1 MPCDRLCSRGFYQAW
16 PEGFLLSST
25 SSLSARRGERK
36 RERGIERERENQQCS
51 VKSPLLINE
60 YFLSREGKER
70 KIEKRGRLHPWAR
83 AACMAEF
90 LHCASQRRSIRE
102 HEREGERDGA
112 GGSEESGGWFTQAG
126 D

>member
-1 MPCDRLCSRGFYQAW
+1 MLKGILPSLARRFSPLLH
-16 PEGFLLSST
+16 FLLICKEG
-25 SSLSARRGERK
+25 R
-36 RERGIERERENQQCS
+36 ERERVKQQCS

-90 LHCASQRRSIRE
+90 LHCASQWRSIRE
-102 HEREGERDGA
+102 HEREREMEQEGTRKAE
-112 GGSEESGGWFTQAG
+112 GGSQAG